1 MANLPQLAPKVPEL
15 GEITFNYDEIKEALE
30 ESLKKY
36 DNMVFTPDTERDA
49 RAFLADLR
57 RLDKS
62 IDSERKTVKKVWNL
76 PYDRFEK
83 KMKTLQEMIRERI
96 TGIDS
101 QVQVFEDQRKE
112 QKLQE
117 IKELFDSMMADVAE
131 LHDYI
136 RFDELFND
144 RWLNKT
150 YSIDAITEEISKAI
164 TDTQDSI
171 ETIKSLNSTVE
182 IELLD
187 EFKRCGDLVST
198 LKSEQRFKAIEA
210 EKEARKNQELEQMAL
225 DFSSTEEPVEETEEP
240 VIEESN
246 AVSTE
251 PDAVAEIV
259 EDESTSKK
267 HQVEEI
273 YQFTFRVEAN
283 EAQVKALSQC
293 LLENNIKF
301 EILEK

>member
-1 MANLPQLAPKVPEL
+1 MANLPQLAPKVPAL

-57 RLDKS
+57 KLDKS

-83 KMKTLQEMIRERI
+83 KMKTLQEMIKERI

-225 DFSSTEEPVEETEEP
+225 DFSSTEES
-240 VIEESN
+240 IEVNTESN
-246 AVSTE
+246 AVSETVE
-251 PDAVAEIV
+251 AESAS
-259 EDESTSKK
+259 EKPQE
-267 HQVEEI
+267 EEI

-283 EAQVKALSQC
+283 KAQVEALSQC